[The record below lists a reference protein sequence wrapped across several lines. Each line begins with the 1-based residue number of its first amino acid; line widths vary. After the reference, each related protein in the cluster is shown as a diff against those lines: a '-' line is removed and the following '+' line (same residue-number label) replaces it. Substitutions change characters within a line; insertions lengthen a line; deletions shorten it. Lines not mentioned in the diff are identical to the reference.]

1 MGFTSLRR
9 LLPGAAR
16 RAGITRD
23 LDITSALRACQ
34 GALRNIFGVEY
45 SKFAE
50 PIAVTA
56 QRALMIACRSP
67 AVAQTIRLHDAEVL
81 RAVRAAAPTLTIE
94 RVLLVP
100 RSREDIRPQSL
111 ILRSLGGD
119 EGLPAP

>member
-1 MGFTSLRR
+1 MSLTPLRR
-9 LLPGAAR
+9 LLPGAMR

-23 LDITSALRACQ
+23 LAITEALRACQ
-34 GALRNIFGVEY
+34 GALRNIFGAEY

-56 QRALMIACRSP
+56 QRALMITCRSP

-81 RAVRAAAPTLTIE
+81 RAVRAAAQTLTIE

-100 RSREDIRPQSL
+100 RSRDDLRPQSL
-111 ILRSLGGD
+111 S
-119 EGLPAP
+119 

>member
-1 MGFTSLRR
+1 MSLTPLRR
-9 LLPGAAR
+9 LLPGAAK

-34 GALRNIFGVEY
+34 SALRSIFGAEY

-56 QRALMIACRSP
+56 PHALMIACRSP

-100 RSREDIRPQSL
+100 RSREDIRPST
-111 ILRSLGGD
+111 
-119 EGLPAP
+119 LPAP